1 MTLEIPEGFGPI
13 FRTSPL
19 LDTLGPFYSQGM
31 GGELKVGAYVQAHVL
46 NNRNTVHAAFIA
58 AMADVALG
66 YATATSQ
73 EPPAMLVTANL
84 AIDFAGSAKQGDWI
98 ESSVDIQKVGK
109 SMAYANVYLSV
120 NEKRIVRASAVF
132 SNSAN

>member
-1 MTLEIPEGFGPI
+1 MTLVIPEGFGPI

-31 GGELKVGAYVQAHVL
+31 GAALKVGAYVQAHVL

-84 AIDFAGSAKQGDWI
+84 TIDFAGSAKEGDWI
-98 ESSVDIQKVGK
+98 ESRVDIQKVGK

-132 SNSAN
+132 SNSAH